1 MKDINKSNKRRA
13 KFLIFIGASFFMYA
27 ILYFPKENEII
38 ELNDILAKIIMSI
51 IIAFLS
57 TYGGIWFTEFI
68 DRNWIKKK

>member
-1 MKDINKSNKRRA
+1 
-13 KFLIFIGASFFMYA
+13 MYA